1 MKQKSFKVIVFIF
14 AFLFIFVGFI
24 CAIYPF
30 VADWWN
36 TQHMSRVISSYNENV
51 TNMTERD
58 YTTLLNAANE
68 YNISLIYDSNRF
80 VENNQDHT
88 LYHSLLN
95 INNDIMGYIDIPKI
109 NVHLPIYHGT
119 SEGVL
124 QVAIGHLEGS
134 SLPIG
139 GESTHVILSGH
150 NGLSKATLFSYLYK
164 LEIGDM
170 FTIHVLN
177 EILTYQVESINKV
190 LPNENELLE
199 IQEGR
204 DLVTLVTCTPTGVN
218 THRLLVTASRIP
230 TIEDTEIIEET
241 INQEVSYLYIIL
253 IIFSIILILI
263 TIIIIKHRKH
273 KK

>member
-1 MKQKSFKVIVFIF
+1 MKKKLFKVVIFII
-14 AFLFIFVGFI
+14 AFLFIFIGFI
-24 CAIYPF
+24 CAVYPF
-30 VADWWN
+30 VSDWLN
-36 TQHMSRVISSYNENV
+36 SKHMSRVISSYNDNV
-51 TNMTERD
+51 TNITEYD
-58 YTTLLNAANE
+58 YTTLLNAVNE
-68 YNISLIYDSNRF
+68 YNISLIHDSNRF
-80 VENNQDHT
+80 VEKHQDHK
-88 LYHSLLN
+88 LYKSLLN

-139 GESTHVILSGH
+139 GESTHVVLSGH
-150 NGLSKATLFSYLYK
+150 NGLSRATLFSYLYK
-164 LEIGDM
+164 LEIGDT

-190 LPNENELLE
+190 LPNENELIE

-230 TIEDTEIIEET
+230 TIEDTEIVEET
-241 INQEVSYLYIIL
+241 IDQEVSYLYIIL
-253 IIFSIILILI
+253 ITFSIILILI
-263 TIIIIKHRKH
+263 TIILIKHRKY